1 MGAHESL
8 KHFKLKKWEQTT
20 NHQVCKLKQDIKQL
34 LWGTEVLEYQ
44 DIVHLLYLFIFYW
57 KNNNNVSRID
67 EYGMKH
73 QQCETGHTGRT
84 QNRVKLFQKGQM
96 GTLATS
102 GSVYFLGNI
111 IITLQ
116 RTMCIR
122 QVTTLCYNII
132 RIKTTY
138 WYSVLDETIHN
149 TTTTE

>member
-1 MGAHESL
+1 MS
-8 KHFKLKKWEQTT
+8 K
-20 NHQVCKLKQDIKQL
+20 
-34 LWGTEVLEYQ
+34 
-44 DIVHLLYLFIFYW
+44 
-57 KNNNNVSRID
+57 ID

-84 QNRVKLFQKGQM
+84 QNKVKLFQKGQM

-122 QVTTLCYNII
+122 QEPQEIKHQDKLNMVSTLCYNII
-132 RIKTTY
+132 IRIRTTY
-138 WYSVLDETIHN
+138 GYSVLDETIYN
-149 TTTTE
+149 TTTTK